1 MYAKL
6 ISLNK
11 YRAQFFILE
20 GVNMHLEK
28 KKRQSEFN
36 EECQHAE
43 TSIDD
48 FRKGLKEERTRLFA
62 NLSLKILQQ

>member
-1 MYAKL
+1 
-6 ISLNK
+6 
-11 YRAQFFILE
+11 
-20 GVNMHLEK
+20 MHLEK